1 MFPSPKQSGRIHCEY
16 GNIDP
21 KIQLVDR
28 LLKRFVESDDMKI
41 TRQNSLTLALE
52 GDAIPL
58 EKFKQA
64 VTSFLDLIESVS
76 REATGTGQKIIW
88 EVSVK
93 AGSSL
98 VEAIPKRSIETR
110 DAIGEV
116 VAAIQE
122 GIGTLERGIAE
133 TPRLFNNAAVK
144 AVKRLGAVNDLE
156 GSGLIGVRII
166 GARSNTVVT
175 HRVTK
180 TVNEIIGTS
189 YESYGSIEGKLEA
202 LWAHE
207 GFKFSV
213 FDQLFARRVDC
224 YVSDELVDDAIQNF
238 RQRVRTSGVVQ
249 YNKMGLPLNIR
260 VKEIQPLPPNH
271 KLPRPSEIRGIF
283 KN

>member
-1 MFPSPKQSGRIHCEY
+1 
-16 GNIDP
+16 
-21 KIQLVDR
+21 
-28 LLKRFVESDDMKI
+28 MK
-41 TRQNSLTLALE
+41 TTKQNSLTLALE

-76 REATGTGQKIIW
+76 REATGTGQKIKW
-88 EVSVK
+88 DVSVK
-93 AGSSL
+93 AGSAL
-98 VEAIPKRSIETR
+98 VEATPKRSAETR
-110 DAIGEV
+110 EAIGNV
-116 VAAIQE
+116 FAAIPE
-122 GIGTLERGIAE
+122 GISSLEKGIAE
-133 TPRLFNNAAVK
+133 PPRLFNDTAIR
-144 AVKRLGAVNDLE
+144 AVKRLGAVSELDGN
-156 GSGLIGVRII
+156 GLTSVHII
-166 GARSNTVVT
+166 GAQTSNLVT

-238 RQRVRTSGVVQ
+238 RQRVRASGTVQ
-249 YNKMGLPLNIR
+249 YTKAGLPLNIR
-260 VKEIQPLPPNH
+260 VREIYPLPPNH
-271 KLPRPSEIRGIF
+271 KLPRPSEMRGIF